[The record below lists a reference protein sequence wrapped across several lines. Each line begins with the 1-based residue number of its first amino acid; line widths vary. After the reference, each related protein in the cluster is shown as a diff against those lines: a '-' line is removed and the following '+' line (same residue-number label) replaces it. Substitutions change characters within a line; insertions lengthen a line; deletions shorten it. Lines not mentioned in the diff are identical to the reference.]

1 MPTLLVRHIQNLI
14 TLNAVRQQIADGAIF
29 VRDNTIEFVGPTA
42 ALPPD
47 RAAGADRVIDAR
59 EMIIMPGMVN
69 THHHLYQTLTR
80 CIAVDSVLFDW
91 LKTLYPIWARMD
103 GEAVYISALTGMAE
117 LILSGCTTSSDHLY
131 LFPNGAK
138 LDDEIR
144 AAQEIGLRF
153 HAARG
158 SMSLGES

>member
-1 MPTLLVRHIQNLI
+1 MRTLLLRNTHRLI
-14 TLNAVRQQIADGAIF
+14 TMDDTVRTFSSASLF
-29 VRDNTIEFVGPTA
+29 VRDNIIAWLGPSRDLPDEYRTA
-42 ALPPD
+42 DKVINASDMVILP
-47 RAAGADRVIDAR
+47 GL
-59 EMIIMPGMVN
+59 VN

-80 CIAVDSVLFDW
+80 ALAPDSTLFDW

-103 GEAVYISALTGMAE
+103 GEAVTISALVGMAE

-144 AAQEIGLRF
+144 AAQAIGF
-153 HAARG
+153 SVPPAPAH
-158 SMSLGES
+158 